1 MSSLPAVGSR
11 IELERYID
19 SLRYAQG
26 LSNERLIQASAY
38 AESQARSMELGNLQT
53 RLQDAKPAME
63 ASQLLLQ
70 SASTTASDMK
80 TKIEDAL
87 IVYDRAVNARVVVEQ
102 VSTLRSS
109 LQGIHSAMEMR
120 DWERAAQLASTALS
134 VPEEVAK
141 SQFAM
146 KMVPSSELPD
156 EPVQTLTKACDE
168 MEQIFLREFSK
179 AASALLKQPSKDNSR
194 SKSDSANAGSA
205 AANGV
210 KEGTPNGG
218 GNQLT
223 RYFKMFPLIGRRETG
238 LRIYSQFICQI
249 IAQLAR
255 NLLVSAAK
263 ATKENPTFY
272 AAALSRLY
280 ENVAVLIEQ
289 HSRLIQK
296 HYGSEVMVQVLP
308 QVQLEIDKQSLLI
321 VDTFW
326 DERRVEQLLT
336 RCRQYSYPEL
346 ISTFLGSK
354 NAEDEETP
362 NSFANEDLR
371 EAGSV
376 LNELSTMLNRFHL
389 YKVFVFKRF
398 DVDLESQV
406 QEKIDEL
413 LAPTFSTLSLYVF
426 RRSVEVAVQLDEL
439 PTQEKVNQ
447 SAVYSL
453 ETPLASSLVDDVVYV
468 FNSIL
473 QQTLSTGN
481 PRTIDI
487 SLAGIKRILEAD
499 LVGTLQRKLRN
510 VAPVASTISAEFGG
524 AGPFMLYLNDL
535 ELLVYYVGESVNK
548 LPPLKNNNE
557 ENEQQASV
565 RRSVESLSASFKFK
579 CDELI
584 NDGCQTLVS
593 ARMVSQSRQA
603 VAAFKSGGREFE
615 KQWNSALRPLK
626 QLLHPRILYRVLQ
639 LMCRHTAAELEQYIW
654 SLDGRVTAAALLELE
669 SDISIAISCCVETQY
684 ALRQYFT
691 KLAQIVNALVEDDTS
706 GLDPEDASRV
716 AMFRIQ

>member
-1 MSSLPAVGSR
+1 MSSLPVVGSR

-26 LSNERLIQASAY
+26 LSTERLTQASIH
-38 AESQARSMELGNLQT
+38 AETQARSMELGNLQAK
-53 RLQDAKPAME
+53 LQGAKPAME

-70 SASTTASDMK
+70 SASTTASDIK
-80 TKIEDAL
+80 SKIEDAL
-87 IVYDRAVNARVVVEQ
+87 TVYDRAVNARAVVEQ
-102 VSTLRSS
+102 VSSLRSS

-134 VPEEVAK
+134 VPKEIIQ
-141 SQFAM
+141 SQFAL
-146 KMVPSSELPD
+146 KMVPSSELPG
-156 EPVQTLTKACDE
+156 EPLETLTKACDE

-179 AASALLKQPSKDNSR
+179 AASALLKQSGNDGS
-194 SKSDSANAGSA
+194 SAASDAASAGSA
-205 AANGV
+205 GESGS
-210 KEGTPNGG
+210 KGPNNE

-223 RYFKMFPLIGRRETG
+223 RYFKMFPLIGRSETG

-255 NLLVSAAK
+255 NLLISAAR
-263 ATKENPTFY
+263 ATKDNPAFY

-280 ENVAVLIEQ
+280 ENVAVLVEQ

-296 HYGSEVMVQVLP
+296 HYGSAVMEQVLP
-308 QVQLEIDKQSLLI
+308 QVQIEIDKQSLLI

-336 RCRQYSYPEL
+336 RCRQYSYPGL
-346 ISTFLGSK
+346 INSFLGSK
-354 NAEDEETP
+354 SESDDNE
-362 NSFANEDLR
+362 SSGFANEDLH
-371 EAGSV
+371 EAGSR
-376 LNELSTMLNRFHL
+376 LGELSTMLNRFHL
-389 YKVFVFKRF
+389 YKVFVYKRF
-398 DVDLESQV
+398 NVKLESQV

-413 LAPTFSTLSLYVF
+413 LGPTFNTLSLYVF

-447 SAVYSL
+447 FSEYSL

-468 FNSIL
+468 YNSVL
-473 QQTLSTGN
+473 QQALSTGN
-481 PRTIDI
+481 PRTIEF
-487 SLAGIKRILEAD
+487 SLAGIKRVLEAD

-510 VAPVASTISAEFGG
+510 VAPVPSTISAEFGG

-535 ELLVYYVGESVNK
+535 ELLVYYIGESVNK
-548 LPPLKNNNE
+548 LPQKTNNSE
-557 ENEQQASV
+557 ESMEQVSL
-565 RRSVESLSASFKFK
+565 RGSVESLATSFKNK

-584 NDGCQTLVS
+584 SDGCQTLVS
-593 ARMVSQSRQA
+593 ARMISQSRQA

-615 KQWNSALRPLK
+615 KQWNFALRPLR
-626 QLLHPRILYRVLQ
+626 QLLHPRVLSRVLQ
-639 LMCRHTAAELEQYIW
+639 LMCRHTAKELEQYVW

-669 SDISIAISCCVETQY
+669 NDISVAISCCVETQY
-684 ALRQYFT
+684 TLRQYFT
-691 KLAQIVNALVEDDTS
+691 RLAQIVNALVEDDTS

-716 AMFRIQ
+716 AIFRIL